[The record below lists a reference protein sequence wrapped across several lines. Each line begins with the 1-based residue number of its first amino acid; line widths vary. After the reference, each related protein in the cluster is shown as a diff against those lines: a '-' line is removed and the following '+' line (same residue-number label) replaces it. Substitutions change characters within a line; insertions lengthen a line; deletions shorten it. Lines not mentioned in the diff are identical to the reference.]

1 MKKEFKKAIKKAWK
15 RNTSNIGFMVS
26 LLVELQEL
34 TKKDPSLAGQALEIL
49 DRFWFEF
56 YLGKKFV

>member
-1 MKKEFKKAIKKAWK
+1 MKKEFKKAIKRAWK

-34 TKKDPSLAGQALEIL
+34 TKKDPSLAEQALEIL
-49 DRFWFEF
+49 DHFWFEF